1 MEIRGYQ
8 VIAEFG
14 RGDTGVVYHVRDS
27 HERDFALKIAIDTAP
42 FRLEQM
48 QQEAKVL
55 GWLKHPSVPRAY
67 DFFEHEGKP
76 CLLMEYIK
84 GESFDNLL
92 ANRKEPYTEG
102 QVLAWAQSLAEVL
115 AEIHVRDHI
124 YSYLAPTHVILAETG
139 QIYLMDYGKT
149 LPYPPEKPYPALGL
163 AGYSPP
169 EQYLGRQEPRSDVF
183 GLGVF
188 MYQLATLR
196 DPRLSHA
203 AFLFHVLPPR
213 ELNPALSPL
222 SETLILKAVE
232 HKISERFPN
241 MLALLAEISAA
252 RSLNP

>member
-1 MEIRGYQ
+1 MEIGAYQ
-8 VIAEFG
+8 VISEFG
-14 RGDTGVVYHVRDS
+14 RGDTGVVYHVRD
-27 HERDFALKIAIDTAP
+27 EQGQDFALKMALDTAA

-48 QQEAKVL
+48 QQEAQVL
-55 GWLKHPSVPRAY
+55 TWLKHPAVPQAY
-67 DFFEHEGKP
+67 AMFEHEGKP

-92 ANRKEPYTEG
+92 ANCKAPFSEA
-102 QVLAWAQSLAEVL
+102 QILAWAQSLAEVL
-115 AEIHVRDHI
+115 AQIHAHEHI
-124 YSYLAPTHVILAETG
+124 YSYLAPSHVILAETG
-139 QIYLMDYGKT
+139 QIYLMDFGKT
-149 LPYPPEKPYPALGL
+149 LPYPPEKAYPALGL

-169 EQYLGRQEPRSDVF
+169 EQYVGKQEPRSDVF

-222 SETLILKAVE
+222 FESLILKALE
-232 HKISERFPN
+232 HKASERFPS
-241 MLALLAEISAA
+241 MAAFLAEISAA
-252 RSLNP
+252 RKLNP